1 LTRTEEEET
10 IIINR
15 SDRSTYPE
23 RKSVRRSGATPGITR
38 AIPDLIARHRQ
49 RLKAIAMR
57 GLTQAVGT
65 VAPLVVLAGQ
75 GASAF
80 GLFSVLIA
88 VASLSVVFEWGLPLK
103 VQNEISRG
111 RLVRDYDARWFL
123 FESGFLPHLALN
135 LACAIGLWLLSSQWI
150 GHLFPAEVG
159 QVLTQQ
165 DDALLAIFVVSA
177 AIGATYHGRSVVF
190 GLGHIDTGFTI
201 GLLAS
206 LVTLALVAEGVY
218 AGTSTAVLAV
228 VVAAA
233 PLLERLF
240 ACLYCFRRPG
250 GLARHPSMPPP
261 LAGSAPARSGLS
273 VSLMFLYL
281 QVLALVASNID
292 SIWAA
297 RANSL
302 QSVGEYAFLLK
313 LYGIPLLVV
322 NILSTA
328 SMPRLAVESH
338 GGGDGGRRT
347 VLALLRSNVMVTLAA
362 GLVIVFA
369 GSPLYR
375 LIGGSEVDL
384 RPLAA
389 VMLVD
394 TCLLALRGVLT
405 TYVNAAEVLWLNV
418 AGNTAFAAAA
428 IGFKIVLVDSH
439 GIYGLVAAN
448 IVAYLL
454 LLLPF
459 HLLALWRGP

>member
-1 LTRTEEEET
+1 
-10 IIINR
+10 
-15 SDRSTYPE
+15 
-23 RKSVRRSGATPGITR
+23 
-38 AIPDLIARHRQ
+38 
-49 RLKAIAMR
+49 MR
-57 GLTQAVGT
+57 GLAQAVGT
-65 VAPLVVLAGQ
+65 VAPLVVLASQ

-88 VASLSVVFEWGLPLK
+88 VAGLSVVLEWGLPLK

-111 RLVRDYDARWFL
+111 RHVRGYDARWFL
-123 FESGFLPHLALN
+123 LESGFLPHLALN
-135 LACAIGLWLLSSQWI
+135 LACAFGLWLLSSRWI
-150 GHLFPAEVG
+150 GHLFPADVA
-159 QVLTQQ
+159 QVLAQQ
-165 DDALLAIFVVSA
+165 DGALLAIFMVA
-177 AIGATYHGRSVVF
+177 ATIGATYHGRSVVF
-190 GLGHIDTGFTI
+190 GLGHIDKGFTFTF
-201 GLLAS
+201 LAS
-206 LVTLALVAEGVY
+206 LTTLALVAGGIAAGV
-218 AGTSTAVLAV
+218 STAVLAV

-233 PLLERLF
+233 PLLDRLF
-240 ACLYCFRRPG
+240 ACLYCFRRAG
-250 GLARHPSMPPP
+250 ELVRHPSMPPP
-261 LAGSAPARSGLS
+261 LAGTAPARSGRS
-273 VSLMFLYL
+273 VALMFLYL

-347 VLALLRSNVMVTLAA
+347 VLALLRSNVVVMLGT

-369 GSPLYR
+369 GSLLYR
-375 LIGGSEVDL
+375 LISGATADL

-389 VMLVD
+389 LMLVD

-428 IGFKIVLVDSH
+428 IGFKIVLVDRH

-448 IVAYLL
+448 IAAYLL
-454 LLLPF
+454 FLLPF
-459 HLLALWRGP
+459 HLLALWRGIRR